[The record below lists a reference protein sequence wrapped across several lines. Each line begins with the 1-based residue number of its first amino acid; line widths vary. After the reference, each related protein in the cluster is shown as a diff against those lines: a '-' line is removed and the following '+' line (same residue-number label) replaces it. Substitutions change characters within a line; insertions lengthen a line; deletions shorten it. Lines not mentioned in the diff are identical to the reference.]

1 MKTLLRW
8 KFLTLS
14 NSARAES
21 PSREKGYYAF
31 INKGLRTPTPPSFR
45 APPFNV
51 REAWALVGINKRE
64 VGQNLLM

>member
-1 MKTLLRW
+1 VLRW

-21 PSREKGYYAF
+21 TPREKGYYALL
-31 INKGLRTPTPPSFR
+31 IRVTNAHPSFR

-51 REAWALVGINKRE
+51 REDRALWGINKRE